1 MTVPDQGSVL
11 PKTSVP
17 TQVPSQPLRYG
28 PGNASLVSFAS
39 RNIAFRNFR
48 ERGLFKKRLF
58 NKNAETFR
66 TVGHVELLQNVS
78 FMN

>member
-48 ERGLFKKRLF
+48 ERGLFKKGYLIKRPKLLERLDMSNLF
-58 NKNAETFR
+58 
-66 TVGHVELLQNVS
+66 LS
-78 FMN
+78 

>member
-28 PGNASLVSFAS
+28 PGNASLVSFAT
-39 RNIAFRNFR
+39 RQIAFRNFR
-48 ERGLFKKRLF
+48 QKKNRLF
-58 NKNAETFR
+58 NTNAETFR